1 MKGLRQLCIILL
13 ILSLGEILQ
22 LRFNIPVPGTILG
35 MIILLFLL
43 MIKVVKLKNIDS
55 ISTTLLNNFA
65 LFFVPANVGIM
76 VYFEQVKAVWIKLL
90 IIIIISTIVVMAV
103 TGLTVQLLDKAI
115 SKQKKGDKYGS
126 LS

>member
-1 MKGLRQLCIILL
+1 M
-13 ILSLGEILQ
+13 S
-22 LRFNIPVPGTILG
+22 VPGTILG

-76 VYFEQVKAVWIKLL
+76 VYFEQVKAVWVKLL
-90 IIIIISTIVVMAV
+90 IVIIISTIVVMAV
-103 TGLTVQLLDKAI
+103 TGLTVQLLDRAI
-115 SKQKKGDKYGS
+115 SKQKKGGKHES